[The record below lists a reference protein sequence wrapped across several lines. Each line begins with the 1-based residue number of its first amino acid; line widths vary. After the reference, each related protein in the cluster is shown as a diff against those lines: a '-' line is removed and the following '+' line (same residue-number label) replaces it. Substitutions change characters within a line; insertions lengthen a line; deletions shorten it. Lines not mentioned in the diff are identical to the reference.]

1 MIGELAERWHRGWI
15 AADGLTS
22 ERRDGHLVV
31 HVNRPHRVHEWIIT
45 DEADVTEVAG
55 IVAAGAEPNW
65 LSVLTHAPAKVT
77 AEIEAAGMIVARPD
91 ETFMRCALTEHPAF
105 DVPAGYVVEV
115 RRNPVIG
122 VQVLKDG
129 EEAASGLMA
138 VVGEDAVAHR
148 IWTDDA
154 HRRRG
159 LGSVVMG
166 TLVREAVQ
174 DGAKTGLLFSSTD
187 GVHLYGKLGWEKISD
202 LVVARNAQAP
212 GRETGGLPTT

>member
-1 MIGELAERWHRGWI
+1 MIGELVERWHRGWI

-22 ERRDGHLVV
+22 EHRDGHLVV
-31 HVNRPHRVHEWIIT
+31 HVNRPNRQYEWIAT
-45 DEADVTEVAG
+45 DDAETATVAR
-55 IVAAGAEPNW
+55 IVAATDEPNW
-65 LSVLTHAPAKVT
+65 LSVPTHAPQKVV
-77 AEIEAAGMIVARPD
+77 AEIEAAGLVVARPD
-91 ETFMRCALTEHPAF
+91 ETFMRRTLADHPAPEP
-105 DVPAGYVVEV
+105 PAGYVVEV
-115 RRNPVIG
+115 RRTPVIG

-148 IWTDDA
+148 IGTAEA

-166 TLVREAVQ
+166 TLVREALK
-174 DGAKTGLLFSSTD
+174 DGAKTGLLFSSTE
-187 GVHLYGKLGWEKISD
+187 GVHLYRRLGWEKISD

-212 GRETGGLPTT
+212 GREAEGLRTT